1 VLAGRVLGMAG
12 LKPKLTIGT
21 DKGTADAINAMKG
34 EHQNTGE
41 TDVCIDEPNRLVTT
55 PCYMNNVGPWIVYQ
69 GAGKMVEEV
78 LRMAGSR

>member
-1 VLAGRVLGMAG
+1 MAG
-12 LKPKLTIGT
+12 LKPKLTTGT
-21 DKGTADAINAMKG
+21 DKGTADAIVAMKA

-55 PCYMNNVGPWIVYQ
+55 PCYMINVGPWVVYQ
-69 GAGKMVEEV
+69 GADKMVEEV